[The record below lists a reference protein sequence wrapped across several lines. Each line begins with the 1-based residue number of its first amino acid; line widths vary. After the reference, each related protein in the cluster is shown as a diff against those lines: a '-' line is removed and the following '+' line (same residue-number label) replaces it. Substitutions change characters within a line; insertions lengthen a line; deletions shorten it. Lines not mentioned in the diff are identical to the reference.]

1 MRGVAWV
8 YIHVVGIVDTLTAV
22 EVVSH
27 LPCRSGKYVFAT
39 HLRRSPSMCVV
50 MWGNVHGYLRGV
62 TDYLRCG
69 TWFTEVTGVH
79 LGDGGSL
86 RDRHG
91 S

>member
-1 MRGVAWV
+1 M

-50 MWGNVHGYLRGV
+50 IWEDVHGCYLRGV
-62 TDYLRCG
+62 TTYVMTHGLQWLRVYTLVMG
-69 TWFTEVTGVH
+69 EA
-79 LGDGGSL
+79 
-86 RDRHG
+86 
-91 S
+91 